1 VEPAESYHVLGTSV
15 MWAVYLIGIALRGA
29 GVIV

>member
-1 VEPAESYHVLGTSV
+1 VLGTSV